1 MNAASAILIKL
12 TFDAIVSLWADH
24 KGKPPGWIPTAQD
37 RKELEDEVDAATPE
51 ERLRLAKL
59 RAAAFT
65 GPTIVIPETVN
76 EQTR

>member
-1 MNAASAILIKL
+1 MNAGTAVLIKL
-12 TFDAIVSLWADH
+12 GIDALIGLWANH
-24 KGKPPGWIPTAQD
+24 AGKPPGWTPSAQD
-37 RKELEDEVDAATPE
+37 WADLADEVNNATPE

-59 RAAAFT
+59 RAAQFT